1 MCPFSTIDEKLN
13 EGVTNTVHE
22 RMSNGRIKTDVVTGV
37 AESCGNSQSHAQ
49 TTSSC
54 PIHFNEISSEKKLP
68 SKPSGSNNGNIKKH
82 VDMSNQSTEELNLG
96 EVVSHASTNSLAS
109 KGTSS
114 YGRWTREEHEAF
126 LEGLKMHGR
135 EWKKVSEMIPSRTSA
150 QIRSHAQKYFAKLSK
165 ENGCVGV
172 PSAMHGSYTS
182 VTFAEKID
190 MIMKSPASVEKE
202 VELRLKYLQELHNKL
217 QRKLEAKKKEN
228 GDKNLYASAEKKNT
242 PSCKHVGEIQQ
253 LMNDAVAEMRDVKRP
268 RTDLTRSDEKM
279 YGPATEALA
288 RQGVKSNSGPVFED
302 LQKGQGTIPNVQR
315 NEPDR
320 KRVKH
325 SISNNEMI
333 ALEVLGTGAL
343 SFNNDS
349 SSDSRSM

>member
-1 MCPFSTIDEKLN
+1 MCPFSTIDEKLS

-22 RMSNGRIKTDVVTGV
+22 MMSNGRIKTDVVTGV
-37 AESCGNSQSHAQ
+37 SCGNSQSHAH

-54 PIHFNEISSEKKLP
+54 PIHFNDEDSSEKKLP
-68 SKPSGSNNGNIKKH
+68 SKPSGSSNGNIKKH
-82 VDMSNQSTEELNLG
+82 VDTSNQSTEELNLE
-96 EVVSHASTNSLAS
+96 EVVSHASTNSLTS

-126 LEGLKMHGR
+126 LEGLKIHGR

-202 VELRLKYLQELHNKL
+202 VDVRLKYLQELHNKL
-217 QRKLEAKKKEN
+217 QRKLEAKKKEDGYRKLN
-228 GDKNLYASAEKKNT
+228 ASANKKHT
-242 PSCKHVGEIQQ
+242 PSCKHAGEIQQ

-268 RTDLTRSDEKM
+268 RGDLTRSDGKM

-288 RQGVKSNSGPVFED
+288 QQDVRATFGPVYED
-302 LQKGQGTIPNVQR
+302 FRKGQGTIPNVQR
-315 NEPDR
+315 NEPER

-343 SFNNDS
+343 SFNTDS